1 MVREPDATTHPTL
14 QDHQLMSKHRVLGF
28 KPQLRLWRGTGWPE
42 RNRAARSFRQF
53 RRFHHVINSNKVFG
67 THRMTSHS
75 KRCYADIVKCLARRW
90 PRDAE
95 FSNAQAISLTLTMGD
110 DQFTIDLL
118 DHLLKF

>member
-53 RRFHHVINSNKVFG
+53 RRFHQVINSNKVFG
-67 THRMTSHS
+67 THKPRYTYSF
-75 KRCYADIVKCLARRW
+75 IV
-90 PRDAE
+90 
-95 FSNAQAISLTLTMGD
+95 M
-110 DQFTIDLL
+110 DLH
-118 DHLLKF
+118 HLLLPSLPAYSGLPRSTGTVRPVHLVGFVP